1 MRAMI
6 DLAILF
12 AILSL
17 MLGGLNEVVF
27 KRYSARERSRG
38 MMISGIG
45 MVWILLLAG
54 DIALRGDTID
64 FDQAGLTYGLVAG
77 LIVAVA
83 NILLLE
89 SLKHMEVSLGSTI
102 YRLNT
107 ILVVIL
113 SIAFLGEIMTLPKVS
128 GIACGV
134 IAVLLLYRH
143 QTSHGD
149 QAELKLGLVLVIIG
163 ALLRAIYGVVTKAA
177 LNAGT
182 DMDLLLLTSALCW
195 AVSGLVY
202 ARFIEHRY
210 AITRQKIAY
219 ALLSGCLVY
228 GIVRTLLAA
237 LALGEASVVITI
249 ANLSFLMALLVAL
262 ILKMERLSGRKLLAM
277 GFAVSAIVL
286 LTRA

>member
-1 MRAMI
+1 MV

-12 AILSL
+12 ALLSL

-45 MVWILLLAG
+45 LVWILLLTVDVGLRSDAI
-54 DIALRGDTID
+54 DIDP
-64 FDQAGLTYGLVAG
+64 AGLAYGLVAG
-77 LIVAVA
+77 LFVAVA

-107 ILVVIL
+107 IAVVIL
-113 SIAFLGEIMTLPKVS
+113 SILFLGEAMTMLKAT
-128 GIACGV
+128 GIAFGV

-149 QAELKLGLVLVIIG
+149 HRELRLGLGLVLTG
-163 ALLRAIYGVVTKAA
+163 ALCRAIYGVVSKAG
-177 LNAGT
+177 LSAGS

-195 AVSGLVY
+195 VLSGLFY
-202 ARFIEHRY
+202 ARFIERRY
-210 AITRQKIAY
+210 AITRKKIVY
-219 ALLSGCLVY
+219 SVLSGCLVY

-249 ANLSFLMALLVAL
+249 ANLSFLMALLVAMM
-262 ILKMERLSGRKLLAM
+262 LKMERLSGRKLLAM
-277 GFAVSAIVL
+277 GFAIGAIVL
-286 LTRA
+286 LTRV